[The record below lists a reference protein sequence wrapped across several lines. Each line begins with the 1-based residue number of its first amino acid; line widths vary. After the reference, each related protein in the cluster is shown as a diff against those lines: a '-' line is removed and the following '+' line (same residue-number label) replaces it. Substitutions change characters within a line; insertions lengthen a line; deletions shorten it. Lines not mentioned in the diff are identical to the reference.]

1 MVMEIKN
8 IVFDFGAV
16 LIDWNPRYLYRFL
29 FDNEDEMELFLQQVC
44 NASWNMELDAGK
56 LFDEAIRERIE
67 KFPQYKKQILKYQSH
82 WLEMIGGEIKQNTKL
97 IGILNQNYQLYGLTN
112 WSAETFPLV
121 YNEYSFF
128 KKLEG
133 IVVSGEEQI
142 VKPDER
148 IFKLLLER
156 YKLNAE
162 ETLFIDDNKDN
173 VETANG
179 LGFKSIHLDHGVNL
193 SAELQKLGILSPRP
207 KVRSISVHRYC
218 VIIKN

>member
-1 MVMEIKN
+1 M
-8 IVFDFGAV
+8 
-16 LIDWNPRYLYRFL
+16 DWNPRYLYRKI
-29 FDNEDEMELFLQQVC
+29 FDNEDEMELFLQKVC

-67 KFPQYKKQILKYQSH
+67 QFPQYKKQIRKYQSH
-82 WLEMIGGEIKQNTKL
+82 WLKMIGGEIKENTKL
-97 IGILNQNYQLYGLTN
+97 IDILNQNYQLYGLTN

-121 YNEYSFF
+121 YKKYKFF

-142 VKPDER
+142 AKPDER
-148 IFKLLLER
+148 IFKRLLER

-173 VETANG
+173 VETANA
-179 LGFKSIHLDHGVNL
+179 LGFKSIHLDHDVNL
-193 SAELQKLGILSPRP
+193 STELQKLGVLPSEPRL
-207 KVRSISVHRYC
+207 RSISAHRYS
-218 VIIKN
+218 VSIKY

>member
-1 MVMEIKN
+1 MVMRIKN
-8 IVFDFGAV
+8 IVFDFGGV

-29 FDNEDEMELFLQQVC
+29 FDNEEVMELFLQEVC
-44 NASWNMELDAGK
+44 NASWNRELDAGK
-56 LFDEAIRERIE
+56 LFDVAIRERIE
-67 KFPQYKKQILKYQSH
+67 QFPQYKKQILKYQSH
-82 WLEMIGGEIKQNTKL
+82 WLEMIGGEIKQNTTL
-97 IGILNQNYQLYGLTN
+97 IDILNQNYQLYGLTN

-121 YNEYSFF
+121 YNEYAFF

-142 VKPDER
+142 AKPDER

-173 VETANG
+173 IETANS
-179 LGFKSIHLDHGVNL
+179 LGFKSIHLEPGVNL
-193 SAELQKLGILSPRP
+193 YTELQKLGVVPSRP
-207 KVRSISVHRYC
+207 IVKSISVLRYSAN
-218 VIIKN
+218 IKS